1 MPLNGGY
8 HGPTRSPLIPA
19 RLGLIVGLQDPNKI
33 CHTGSISVFSR
44 SRNLSLGRG
53 GRLPE
58 PHQKIGDVSHGV
70 LSAPT
75 RAVSIGWAA
84 KRRWIGRRAGGH
96 YAAGLVPQMPARRA
110 GSVAFHSGCIGSTKH
125 LVGAIARRYEVAI
138 LKLTWAQVD
147 SGWW

>member
-19 RLGLIVGLQDPNKI
+19 RLGLIVGLQDTNKF
-33 CHTGSISVFSR
+33 CHAGSISVLNR
-44 SRNLSLGRG
+44 GRNLSLGRG

-75 RAVSIGWAA
+75 RAVALVERQS
-84 KRRWIGRRAGGH
+84 
-96 YAAGLVPQMPARRA
+96 AAGSEEGPAGTTPPALSRKCRLAGPVPLL
-110 GSVAFHSGCIGSTKH
+110 FTGCIGSTKH

-138 LKLTWAQVD
+138 LKLT
-147 SGWW
+147 